1 MTVTDRL
8 QHAGGALPST
18 LTAAIL
24 NSTIS
29 ITGDDLSGF
38 PDGAVGNFVVTL
50 GRGTSTEER
59 VLCETRT
66 GNVLTVASAGR
77 GWDGTLARDHE
88 AGTTVE
94 HTWSTTEADQ
104 ASAHTSSVAGHG
116 VDVVVGETETQ
127 TVSGKTFIAP
137 TIADF
142 TNAGHD
148 HGDADDGG
156 NIPQGS
162 VTNLTADLAAKAA
175 ISYVDTNKQDVS
187 EKGQAGGYASLNG
200 STKVPIA
207 EVPTGTS
214 SSTVA
219 LGDHGHVIEDLVA
232 QEWTGEGPG
241 DTTTQTDGVP
251 GPNIMCAVNVGG
263 PSSPAGKYLVIGTIK
278 GFTSTGNARVEV
290 EISGGT
296 IVGSPPPVLS
306 APVVVSLDTTALAG
320 GATVFAIVEVDLSNY
335 YQLHLVT
342 TKLSTGSNTT
352 PSGVSQITAV
362 YLGA

>member
-8 QHAGGALPST
+8 QHAGGALPSS

-38 PDGAVGNFVVTL
+38 PDGATGNFVVTL
-50 GRGTSTEER
+50 GRGASTEER

-104 ASAHTSSVAGHG
+104 ANAHSSSVAGHG
-116 VDVVVGETETQ
+116 VDVVVGTTETQ
-127 TVSGKTFIAP
+127 TLSGKTLTAP
-137 TIADF
+137 TIVDF
-142 TNAGHD
+142 TNAAHD

-156 NIPQGS
+156 NIPQAS
-162 VTNLTADLAAKAA
+162 VTSLVSDLAAKAA
-175 ISYVDTNKQDVS
+175 TSYVDTNKQDVS

-219 LGDHGHVIEDLVA
+219 LGDHGHAVA
-232 QEWTGEGPG
+232 DVTADVSTDDTTG

-251 GPNIMCAVNVGG
+251 GPNVMNTVNVGG
-263 PSSPAGKYLVIGTIK
+263 PGLSDGVYLIIGTIK
-278 GFTSTGNARVEV
+278 GFTSGGNARVEV
-290 EISGGT
+290 RISPSA
-296 IVGSPPPVLS
+296 IIGSPTLQT
-306 APVVVSLDTTALAG
+306 AEVVVSIDTTAIGG
-320 GATVFAIVEVDLSNY
+320 GATVFAIATVDASNY
-335 YQLHLVT
+335 YQLALVT
-342 TKLSTGSNTT
+342 EKLSTGDNTT
-352 PSGVSQITAV
+352 PSGVSQLTAI